1 MKDVKKIGFL
11 MNPYAGIG
19 GRAGLKGSDNLEK
32 VKELLCCGYEKTAE
46 KRAEICMRQTAALS
60 GYQLISVSGEMGENL
75 LKKWN
80 LPCRQV
86 LPCGKVTT
94 KEDTCRCARLMKES
108 GVEMLVFC
116 GGDGTARDICEA
128 VGSKLPVLGIPAGVK
143 MYSACYAKNPF
154 QAGELL
160 TGWLSG
166 KEISC
171 ELREVLDIEE
181 SNLDNRSVSPRLYG
195 FLNVPDDGIHIQKA
209 KEVCAGAGE
218 EADCVAK
225 AAVGRM
231 EKDWFYIIGP
241 GGTTWKIKELLCKTK
256 KKQNVQEGIDHGT
269 VRGVDV
275 VKNGEI
281 VLRDASEEALWK
293 LVCGHENVKIL
304 VTCIGGNGFL
314 FGRGNQQI
322 SPRIIRKIGK
332 EQIEIIATKEK
343 LAGLGGEPMHVD
355 TGDVDTDRYL
365 RGYYKIIFH
374 DTESAIY
381 QVE

>member
-1 MKDVKKIGFL
+1 MEEVKKIGFL

-19 GRAGLKGSDNLEK
+19 GKAGLKGSDNLEK
-32 VKELLCCGYEKTAE
+32 VRELLGHGYEKTAE
-46 KRAEICMRQTAALS
+46 KRAEICMRQLPEMS
-60 GYQLISVSGEMGENL
+60 GYQLISASGEMGENL
-75 LKKWN
+75 LKRLH
-80 LPCRQV
+80 LPCQV
-86 LPCGKVTT
+86 IPCSAITT
-94 KEDTCRCARLMKES
+94 REDTCRCAGMMKKS
-108 GVEMLVFC
+108 GVELLVFC

-160 TGWLSG
+160 VGWLSG

-181 SNLDNRSVSPRLYG
+181 SDLDNRGVSPKLYG
-195 FLNVPDDGIHIQKA
+195 FLNVPNDGIHIQKA
-209 KEVCAGAGE
+209 KEVYAGTGE
-218 EADCVAK
+218 ETDCVAK

-231 EKDWFYIIGP
+231 KKDWIYVIGP
-241 GGTTWKIKELLCKTK
+241 GGTTWKIKELLYENRKNQDPQK
-256 KKQNVQEGIDHGT
+256 EVIHGT

-281 VLRDASEEALWK
+281 VFRDVSEKTLWK
-293 LVCGHENVKIL
+293 LVCEHKNVKIL

-322 SPRIIRKIGK
+322 SPRIIRKIGR
-332 EQIEIIATKEK
+332 EQIEIIVTKEK

-355 TGDVDTDRYL
+355 TGDVDTDQYL

-374 DTESAIY
+374 DAESAIY
-381 QVE
+381 RVE